1 VGAVTAALA
10 AAESLANTGDPAN
23 DAVLGRV
30 ERREQAAMYARHLA
44 NEKAVRA
51 RRDALA
57 AAAAGNDAELHGALG
72 RLARNAY
79 AAGGHGRTVGRCTA
93 QLAAALNPGRDD
105 AMPFDRAIGDATEAI
120 VVARLAAKHRGEKL
134 PATFTILTPVLAPA
148 PEART
153 GVPRRDLRNG
163 TLTLAEIVATRP
175 SGLCTTALF
184 AIVLDLPGVGNRR
197 LRLLN
202 ENALAAGINLAQT
215 LGDATEETLRW
226 LVEQI
231 TGQQDAAVGLA
242 PSAAEWRDVA
252 LSLDTLVREHE
263 RDQAPPAGDDQ
274 SADARLH
281 RDRQR
286 IMDRAPAHDEYA
298 AAGARQAA

>member
-10 AAESLANTGDPAN
+10 SAESLANTGDPAK

-57 AAAAGNDAELHGALG
+57 AAAAGNDAALHGALG

-93 QLAAALNPGRDD
+93 QLAAALDPDRDD
-105 AMPFDRAIGDATEAI
+105 AMPFDRAVADATEAI
-120 VVARLAAKHRGEKL
+120 VVARLAAEHRGEKL
-134 PATFTILTPVLAPA
+134 SATFTILTPALAAA
-148 PEART
+148 PQART
-153 GVPRRDLRNG
+153 GVPRRDLRSG
-163 TLTLAEIVATRP
+163 TMTLAEIVATRP
-175 SGLCTTALF
+175 SGLCTMTLF
-184 AIVLDLPGVGNRR
+184 AIVLDLPGFGTRR
-197 LRLLN
+197 LQLLN

-215 LGDATEETLRW
+215 LGDASEDTLRW
-226 LVEQI
+226 LVAQI
-231 TGQQDAAVGLA
+231 TGEQDITVALA
-242 PSAAEWRDVA
+242 PSAVEWRDVA

-263 RDQAPPAGDDQ
+263 RAQPAGDEQ
-274 SADARLH
+274 GADARLH